1 MTNQHSGFATDDLI
15 RSAEAELG
23 VVFPEELKA
32 IWRVHNCNA
41 LPGGWRFFPVFD
53 PANPRKTA
61 GAITYEN
68 LRGAWGRRI
77 RERGLIALAS
87 NGTGNHLVARV
98 VDGRVEPHVF
108 HWHHETERLTH
119 WKPGL
124 ASVLSAATTAA
135 EAMAR
140 IRARLSRGRG

>member
-1 MTNQHSGFATDDLI
+1 MTKHHREFATEDLLH
-15 RSAEAELG
+15 SAETELG

-32 IWRVHNCNA
+32 IWRVNNCNE
-41 LPGGWRFFPVFD
+41 LPGGWIFFPVFD
-53 PANPRKTA
+53 PSSLRKTA

-77 RERGLIALAS
+77 RELGLIALAS

-98 VDGRVEPHVF
+98 VDGNVEPHVF

-124 ASVLSAATTAA
+124 ESVLRAAMKSAAAI
-135 EAMAR
+135 ER
-140 IRARLSRGRG
+140 IRARFPRDKA